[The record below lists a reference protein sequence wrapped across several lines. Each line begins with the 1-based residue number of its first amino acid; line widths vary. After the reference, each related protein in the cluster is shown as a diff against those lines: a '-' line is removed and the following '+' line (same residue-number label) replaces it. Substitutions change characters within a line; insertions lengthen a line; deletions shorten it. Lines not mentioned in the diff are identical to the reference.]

1 MLKEKDWY
9 RDKISDIL
17 SNIDNL
23 TTIRFIYFFIKEYI
37 KK

>member
-9 RDKISDIL
+9 RDKIADIL

-23 TTIRFIYFFIKEYI
+23 ATIRFIYFFIKEYI

>member
-9 RDKISDIL
+9 RNKIADIL

-37 KK
+37 KE

>member
-9 RDKISDIL
+9 RDKIVDIL